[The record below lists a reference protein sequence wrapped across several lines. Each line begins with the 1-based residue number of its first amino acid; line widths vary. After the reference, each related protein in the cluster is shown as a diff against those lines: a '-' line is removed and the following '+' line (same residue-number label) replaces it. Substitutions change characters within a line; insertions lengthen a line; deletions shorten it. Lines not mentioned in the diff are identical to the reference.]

1 MKWIFSPSAAQVA
14 IGVLIV
20 VVIRSI
26 AEFFRLGGSAGVP
39 LTGEQFFYIE
49 GALAAA
55 CAALIALALHAFGR
69 HAAAVL
75 FTFAAIIGLIVWKTA
90 V

>member
-1 MKWIFSPSAAQVA
+1 MKWIFSPRAAQVA

-26 AEFFRLGGSAGVP
+26 AEFFRLGIATGAP
-39 LTGEQFFYIE
+39 LTGVEVFYIE

-55 CAALIALALHAFGR
+55 CAALVALALHAFGH
-69 HAAAVL
+69 HAAAVV
-75 FTFAAIIGLIVWKTA
+75 FTFAVIIGLIIWKAA